1 MIEEQE
7 KDNKREELLRAATK
21 EEKAKLLKD
30 INIQRSKS
38 QTRIQKLEQ

>member
-30 INIQRSKS
+30 INIQRSRS